1 MDISGF
7 STERIVRVA
16 NNIFNGGNHANFQI
30 RGNMFHAMM
39 AAHYFQRKGHAV
51 EWRYKDFIN
60 LFISR
65 FPLEIVLT
73 VATVEDVTRLK
84 QAIVSHGLLCCRLKA
99 SGSEAI
105 NLLWSV
111 IMWCSQRGFRLE
123 HRTSFSMNVFCA
135 EAILRKPFETID
147 SMDIE

>member
-84 QAIVSHGLLCCRLKA
+84 QAIVSHGLLCCRLK
-99 SGSEAI
+99 
-105 NLLWSV
+105 
-111 IMWCSQRGFRLE
+111 
-123 HRTSFSMNVFCA
+123 
-135 EAILRKPFETID
+135 
-147 SMDIE
+147 